1 MNLEITSYN
10 NQFKI
15 KGVLNRQ
22 NVNVFTNEFK
32 DIFEKFNSLTLSIE
46 GLTSIDRYGVNALA
60 QLHNESISKRKNLS
74 IVGLGCDDLYEHFKS
89 EETTAA

>member
-10 NQFKI
+10 NQFKV

-22 NVNVFTNEFK
+22 NINVFTNEFK
-32 DIFEKFNSLTLSIE
+32 NIFERFNSLTLSIE

-60 QLHNESISKRKNLS
+60 QLHNESINKHKNLS
-74 IVGLGCDDLYEHFKS
+74 IIGMGCDDLYEHFRS
-89 EETTAA
+89 EETAA